1 MEKKALGRGLDAL
14 LPVAAPAPV
23 KPAAESQDVLDI
35 ELDHILPNRFQPR
48 RDFPEDELEQLAD
61 SLRQNGLLQPIVVRR
76 KGDGL
81 YELISGERRWRAA
94 ELAGLGTIKA
104 LVRNCSDDE
113 AMALALIENLQR
125 DDLNPMETA
134 HAYHRM
140 ATEFGM
146 TQDVIAQRVGRERS
160 SVANLLRL
168 LHLPEEV
175 QQMVAAGS
183 LSTGHAKVLL
193 AVHGGEAQVRLA
205 REIVD
210 RQWSVRESEKR
221 VAAQARDKRP
231 TRGRAQPSAFQDLEA
246 RLQKKLGTKVVI
258 EQAGTG
264 GRIVLHYFS
273 PQEQE
278 RLLDILLG

>member
-14 LPVAAPAPV
+14 LPVAAPA
-23 KPAAESQDVLDI
+23 KPPGESQDVLEI

-48 RDFPEDELEQLAD
+48 RHFPEDELEQLAD

-168 LHLPEEV
+168 LNLPEEV
-175 QQMVAAGS
+175 QQMVAAGT
-183 LSTGHAKVLL
+183 LSAGHAKVLL
-193 AVHGGEAQVRLA
+193 GIHAAEAQVRLA

-210 RQWSVRESEKR
+210 RQLSVRESEKR
-221 VAAQARDKRP
+221 FAAQGRDNRP
-231 TRGRAQPSAFQDLEA
+231 TRGRAQASAFQDLEA

-258 EQAGTG
+258 EQAGAG

>member
-14 LPVAAPAPV
+14 LPVAAPA

-48 RDFPEDELEQLAD
+48 RHFPEDELEQLAD

-113 AMALALIENLQR
+113 AMVLALIENLQR

-160 SVANLLRL
+160 SVANQLRL

-175 QQMVAAGS
+175 QQLVAAGT
-183 LSTGHAKVLL
+183 LSAGHAKVLL
-193 AVHGGEAQVRLA
+193 GIHAAEAQVRLA

-221 VAAQARDKRP
+221 VAGQMRDKRP
-231 TRGRAQPSAFQDLEA
+231 TRGRAEASAFQDLEA

-258 EQAGTG
+258 EKAGAG

>member
-14 LPVAAPAPV
+14 LPVSAPAKLSVEP
-23 KPAAESQDVLDI
+23 QDVLEI

-48 RDFPEDELEQLAD
+48 THFPEDELEQLAD
-61 SLRQNGLLQPIVVRR
+61 SLRQNGLLQPVVVRR

-94 ELAGLGTIKA
+94 ELAGLGKIKA
-104 LVRNCSDDE
+104 LVRNCGDDE

-125 DDLNPMETA
+125 DDLNPMEMA

-140 ATEFGM
+140 ATEFEM

-168 LHLPEEV
+168 LNLPDEV
-175 QQMVAAGS
+175 QQMVTAGT
-183 LSTGHAKVLL
+183 LTTGHAKVLL
-193 AVHGGEAQVRLA
+193 GMNSAEAQVRLA

-210 RQWSVRESEKR
+210 RQLSVREAEKR
-221 VAAQARDKRP
+221 IAVQARGKRSA
-231 TRGRAQPSAFQDLEA
+231 RGRAQASAFQDLEA

-258 EQAGTG
+258 EKTGAG

>member
-14 LPVAAPAPV
+14 LPVAVPV
-23 KPAAESQDVLDI
+23 KPPAESQDILEI

-48 RDFPEDELEQLAD
+48 RHFPEDELEQLAD

-94 ELAGLGTIKA
+94 ELAGLGAIKA

-140 ATEFGM
+140 TTEFGM

-168 LHLPEEV
+168 LNLPEEV
-175 QQMVAAGS
+175 QQMVAAGT
-183 LSTGHAKVLL
+183 LSAGHAKVLL
-193 AVHGGEAQVRLA
+193 GLHAAEAQVRLA

-210 RQWSVRESEKR
+210 RQLSVRESEKR
-221 VAAQARDKRP
+221 IAAQARDSRSA
-231 TRGRAQPSAFQDLEA
+231 RGRAQASPFQDLEA
-246 RLQKKLGTKVVI
+246 RLQKKLGTKVAI
-258 EQAGTG
+258 EKAGAG

-273 PQEQE
+273 SQEQE